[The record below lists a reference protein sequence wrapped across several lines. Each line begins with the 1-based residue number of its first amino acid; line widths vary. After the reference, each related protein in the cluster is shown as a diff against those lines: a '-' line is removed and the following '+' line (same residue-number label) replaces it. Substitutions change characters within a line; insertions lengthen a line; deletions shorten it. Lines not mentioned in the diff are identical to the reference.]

1 MIKVITV
8 IGARPQIIKASAISR
23 AIRHNY
29 IDAIQEIIIHTG
41 QHYDQ
46 NMSEIFFKE
55 LRIPKPNY
63 NLNVGSGSHGI
74 QTAQMIEGVEDII
87 IKEKPDCIILYGDTN
102 STLAGAIAASKIHCP
117 VVHIEAGLRSFNK
130 TMPEEINRIMCDHCS
145 TLLFSPTQTG
155 FNNLIKE
162 GFNPDNISPFT
173 SDNPKIYHCGDIMF
187 DNTLYFSKIASAKS
201 EILQAVNV
209 EKGNYILATIHRD
222 NNTDDTKRLSAIF
235 KSMMD
240 IADSYKIDF
249 VIPLHPRTSKLLDKN
264 IDIEIFN
271 RLQKNNLLKI
281 IEPVSFLDMIELE
294 QNSKLIIT
302 DSGGVQK
309 EAYFFKKPCIIL
321 RPQTEWIE
329 LVEHGSSI
337 IVDADYYRIINAVN
351 YLINKSDFTFPP
363 IFGDG
368 NASEFICNEII
379 KVFLKDK
386 L

>member
-1 MIKVITV
+1 MVKVVKV

-23 AIRHNY
+23 AIRNNY
-29 IDAIQEIIIHTG
+29 QDILEEIIIHTG

-46 NMSEIFFKE
+46 NMSEIFFEE
-55 LRIPKPNY
+55 LQIPKPDY
-63 NLNVGSGSHGI
+63 NLNVGSGSHGF
-74 QTAQMIEGVEDII
+74 QTAQMIEGIEDII

-117 VVHIEAGLRSFNK
+117 VIHVESGLRSFNK

-145 TLLFSPTQTG
+145 TLLFSPTLTG

-201 EILQAVNV
+201 EILQVVNV
-209 EKGNYILATIHRD
+209 EKGNYILATIHRN
-222 NNTDDTKRLSAIF
+222 NNTDDSERLSAIF

-240 IADSYKIDF
+240 VADSFKIDF

-264 IDIEIFN
+264 IDNEIYN
-271 RLQKNNLLKI
+271 RLQNNKRLKI
-281 IEPVSFLDMIELE
+281 IEPVSFLDMIQLE
-294 QNSKLIIT
+294 QHSKMIIT

-309 EAYFFKKPCIIL
+309 EAYFLKKPCVIL

-337 IVDADYYRIINAVN
+337 IVDADYNRIINAVN
-351 YLINKSDFTFPP
+351 YLINKSDFAFPP
-363 IFGDG
+363 IFGEG
-368 NASEFICNEII
+368 NASEFICDEII
-379 KVFLKDK
+379 KTINKR
-386 L
+386 